1 MHLRIVPTFS
11 LNFFPDEEED
21 EEAENANDA
30 CAADEDGVKR
40 SWRRVRCSSIA

>member
-11 LNFFPDEEED
+11 LNFFPDEED
-21 EEAENANDA
+21 DENANEA